1 MFSFKSKQ
9 MAVLFFVAILM
20 LAPYQS
26 YEDTEVNAEND
37 ALGEEI
43 NEILADEK
51 LDGALAGVSI
61 RSAETGEVIY
71 EHDADLRLKP
81 ASNMKLLTGAAALET
96 LGPAYTFTTEVLAEG
111 DIKGNKLHGDL
122 YLKGKGDPTL
132 MEKDFVTMAQSLKEA
147 GIREVKGNLVAD
159 DTWYD
164 DIRLSEDI
172 SWNDE
177 TNYTGAQIS
186 ALTASPNEDYD
197 AGTVIV
203 AAYPS
208 DTAGEPAEIE
218 VTPENDYVEI
228 VNEAKTVDSDQS
240 KDISIE
246 RKHGTNQI
254 VVEGAIPVDASRS
267 RSWVAVSEPTGL
279 ALDLFSQSLKAEGIK
294 VKGKEIVNGKTPKSA
309 ELIVSKESIPLEE
322 LFTPFMKISNNG
334 HAEVLIKE
342 MGKVVHDEGSWDKGM
357 EVVEDFLNDSG
368 VNADTMRLRDG
379 SGMSHVNM
387 VPANEISN
395 LLYQVKEKEW
405 FPTYLKSLPVAGN
418 SERFIG
424 GTLRYRMGDTAAE
437 DNVRAKTGSLT
448 GVTSL
453 SGYVTSADGEEL
465 IFSVLL
471 NNYLGSVQEIEDEIA
486 VTLAEYELN
495 KEE

>member
-20 LAPYQS
+20 LAPYQT

-61 RSAETGEVIY
+61 RLAETGEVIY

-96 LGPAYTFTTEVLAEG
+96 LGPEYTFTTEVLAEG
-111 DIKGNKLHGDL
+111 EIKGNKLHGDL

-132 MEKDFVTMAQSLKEA
+132 MEKDFDAMAQSLREA
-147 GIREVKGNLVAD
+147 GMREVKGNLVAD

-177 TNYTGAQIS
+177 TNYTGSQIS

-208 DTAGEPAEIE
+208 HAVGEPAEIK
-218 VTPENDYVEI
+218 VTPENDHVEI
-228 VNEAKTVDSDQS
+228 VNRAKTVSSDQS

-246 RKHGTNQI
+246 REHGTNQI
-254 VVEGAIPVDASRS
+254 VVEGTIPVNGSRS

-279 ALDLFSQSLKAEGIK
+279 ALDLFSKALKQEGIK
-294 VKGKEIVNGKTPKSA
+294 VKGKEVVDGKTPESA
-309 ELIVSKESIPLEE
+309 EIIVSKESIPLEE
-322 LFTPFMKISNNG
+322 LFIPFMKISNNG

-342 MGKVVHDEGSWDKGM
+342 MGKMVHDEGSWDKGLK
-357 EVVEDFLNDSG
+357 VVEDFLNTNG

-395 LLYQVKEKEW
+395 LLYQVKEKDW
-405 FPTYLKSLPVAGN
+405 FPAYLKSLPVAGN
-418 SERFIG
+418 SERFVG
-424 GTLRYRMGDTAAE
+424 GTLRYRMDETAAE

-465 IFSVLL
+465 IFSVVL
-471 NNYLGSVQEIEDEIA
+471 NNYLESVQVIEDQIA

-495 KEE
+495 P